1 MIASKF
7 GQLFF
12 LVITGAVGFF
22 VFGVDVVFTENNIF
36 MLAKADAGIIFEKS
50 GFLVRVNDN
59 WIGIAKVHEGMV
71 DMPVATWFV
80 IGGVLTALW
89 MILFDWNQH
98 SE

>member
-7 GQLFF
+7 GQLIF
-12 LVITGAVGFF
+12 LVITAAVGFF
-22 VFGVDVVFTENNIF
+22 VFGVDVVFTENSIF
-36 MLAKADAGIIFEKS
+36 TLAKADDGIIFEKS

-59 WIGIAKVHEGMV
+59 WVGIAKVHEGMV

-80 IGGVLTALW
+80 IGGVLTGLW
-89 MILFDWNQH
+89 MILFDWNQD